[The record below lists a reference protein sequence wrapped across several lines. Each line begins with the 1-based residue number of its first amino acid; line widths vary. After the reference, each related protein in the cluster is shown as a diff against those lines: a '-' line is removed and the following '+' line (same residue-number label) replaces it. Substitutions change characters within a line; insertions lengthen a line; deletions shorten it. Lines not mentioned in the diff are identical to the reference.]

1 MLKQSE
7 RGVLA
12 IVGFLGLVGLLSVE
26 AYRSDIPVTKDS
38 IEALIDVV
46 EHLEQIGEI
55 TTVFKA
61 YGFGRFL
68 YRVVFP
74 GTEEHLGF
82 LQPVFL

>member
-26 AYRSDIPVTKDS
+26 AYRSDISVTKDL
-38 IEALIDVV
+38 IGALIDVV

-55 TTVFKA
+55 DH
-61 YGFGRFL
+61 
-68 YRVVFP
+68 YRVAEDNRIRDLHHRCLEV
-74 GTEEHLGF
+74 
-82 LQPVFL
+82 Q